1 MKYKDT
7 VVSTYMPLIRTNMDD
22 DCGTRAFDNEVRG
35 LRRFMAYPVISM
47 PARVIVAIGARA
59 VLAELLR
66 AIAYA
71 VTSNPDRSIDAIG
84 VNFRM

>member
-1 MKYKDT
+1 
-7 VVSTYMPLIRTNMDD
+7 
-22 DCGTRAFDNEVRG
+22 
-35 LRRFMAYPVISM
+35 M

-71 VTSNPDRSIDAIG
+71 VTSNPDRTIDAIG